1 MHACNSTK
9 HGPTTRQMS
18 NEERAKDFLHLVLIF
33 YPIYLSFLQN
43 HRKDQNFIY
52 CCTSDTSTSEPNA
65 SMIPQS
71 LCKSRFYF
79 PTENLY
85 PGFLPSLLSMAM
97 RRGDQNNPS
106 HFPLS
111 SPRDTQLAT
120 KNNAQRTSSPC
131 SLGPMKPFPWE
142 WKLCGS
148 QACMRVCG
156 VNNRASILRII
167 LFY

>member
-1 MHACNSTK
+1 
-9 HGPTTRQMS
+9 
-18 NEERAKDFLHLVLIF
+18 
-33 YPIYLSFLQN
+33 
-43 HRKDQNFIY
+43 
-52 CCTSDTSTSEPNA
+52 
-65 SMIPQS
+65 
-71 LCKSRFYF
+71 
-79 PTENLY
+79 
-85 PGFLPSLLSMAM
+85 MAM

-167 LFY
+167 LFYWPLYQQERGPLCMPCLETLCNTRLFIFVLKQSLLCCLYQPWTY